1 MIVITGE
8 ALTLFLMPTKICIVL
23 LRQLLN
29 VLDEILC
36 DEQAGFLHGRS
47 NCDMLFVKHN
57 IIEHCFQFQWPVMI
71 NFIDSQKS
79 FGQHIYR
86 GLGWK
91 LSETMALPNN
101 LSTFLESVPEFHLL
115 CCVRIDK
122 DTRFFS
128 IITEVQ
134 DCVLSQ
140 FLFLL
145 NMHENSHKLIELWNS
160 IER

>member
-8 ALTLFLMPTKICIVL
+8 SLTLFLMPSKICVVL

-29 VLDEILC
+29 VVDETLC

-47 NCDMLFVKHN
+47 NCDLLFMKHN

-79 FGQHIYR
+79 FGQHIQRVMVKTIRNY
-86 GLGWK
+86 GIAHQYINIFWSLY
-91 LSETMALPNN
+91 LN
-101 LSTFLESVPEFHLL
+101 FI

-122 DTRFFS
+122 DTKFFS

-145 NMHENSHKLIELWNS
+145 IVNMYEKSHKLIELWNS
-160 IER
+160 IEK